1 MNKLNSNAYEFFRDF
16 LRQNY
21 ENSSISTHLIAS
33 AIILK
38 SASFLY
44 DKSVLDEILS
54 EILRIIK
61 SEKESKIYDY
71 FFEILGGKGFEDI
84 LSSINFIRQ
93 NADITDSYGGIQF
106 KNFMQN
112 YEYFLGDISGFYR
125 DSDLP
130 IEVVLPS
137 LMRKKIVELRLI
149 LRKFN
154 EDSTNFA
161 ELSETFLTCDFFI
174 RNFAQNFELKAS
186 KILEKTAIKTAKF
199 DKLLA
204 ILHFL
209 EEYGESLGDTKS
221 VSREISMQIFK
232 IKDRIVDNKE
242 KFSLILGFYSRNLRK
257 FYKD

>member
-21 ENSSISTHLIAS
+21 ENSPISTHLNAS

-71 FFEILGGKGFEDI
+71 FFEILAGKGFEDI

-93 NADITDSYGGIQF
+93 NADISEPYGGIQF

-112 YEYFLGDISGFYR
+112 YEYFLGDIGGFYR

-130 IEVVLPS
+130 IKAVLPS

-154 EDSTNFA
+154 EDSINFA
-161 ELSETFLTCDFFI
+161 ELSEAFLTCDFFI

-186 KILEKTAIKTAKF
+186 KILQKTATKTAKF

-209 EEYGESLGDTKS
+209 EEYGESFGDTKS

-232 IKDRIVDNKE
+232 IKDKIVDNKE